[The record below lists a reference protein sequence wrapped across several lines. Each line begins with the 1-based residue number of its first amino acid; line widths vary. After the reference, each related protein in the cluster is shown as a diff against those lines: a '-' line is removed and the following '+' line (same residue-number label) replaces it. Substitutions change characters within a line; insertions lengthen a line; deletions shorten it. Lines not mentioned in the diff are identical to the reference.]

1 MSLDISHTIVS
12 KSDQL
17 NADQLLGG
25 PITITVSAVRIAEGD
40 QPVVIQYRNDNGR
53 PYKPCLSMRKIL
65 AFAWGTDASQWVGR
79 SITLYNDPEV
89 MFGGKKVGGIRISHL
104 SHIKGDITAS
114 ITVTRGKKREMTIKK
129 MQQQQQ
135 PGQADI
141 SSYVSQLES
150 AAQSGTESL
159 IKAWQDTPKTARAQ
173 IGPSGCPEGLKEIA
187 RKADNNE
194 SSETIATDSAENG
207 G

>member
-25 PITITVSAVRIAEGD
+25 PITITVSAIRIAEGD
-40 QPVVIQYRNDNGR
+40 QPVVIQYHNDNGR

-129 MQQQQQ
+129 LQQQQ
-135 PGQADI
+135 PQADI
-141 SSYVSQLES
+141 SGYVAQLES
-150 AAQSGTESL
+150 AAQAGTESL
-159 IKAWQDTPKTARAQ
+159 IKAWQDTPKAVRAQ
-173 IGPSGCPEGLKEIA
+173 IGPSGCPEKLKEIA
-187 RKADNNE
+187 RKADDE
-194 SSETIATDSAENG
+194 SSETLAADSSENG
-207 G
+207 GE

>member
-40 QPVVIQYRNDNGR
+40 QPVVIQYHNDNGR

-65 AFAWGTDASQWVGR
+65 AFAWGADASQWVGR
-79 SITLYNDPEV
+79 NITLYNDPEV

-129 MQQQQQ
+129 LQQQQQ
-135 PGQADI
+135 SQADI
-141 SSYVSQLES
+141 SSYVAQLES
-150 AAQSGTESL
+150 AAQNGTESL
-159 IKAWQDTPKTARAQ
+159 VKAWQDTPKAVRAQ
-173 IGPSGCPEGLKEIA
+173 IGPSGCPEKLKEIA
-187 RKADNNE
+187 RKADDE
-194 SSETIATDSAENG
+194 CSETLAADSPENG
-207 G
+207 GE

>member
-40 QPVVIQYRNDNGR
+40 QPVVIQYQNDNGR

-129 MQQQQQ
+129 LQQQQQ
-135 PGQADI
+135 SQADI
-141 SSYVSQLES
+141 SSYVAQLES
-150 AAQSGTESL
+150 AAQNGTESL
-159 IKAWQDTPKTARAQ
+159 VKAWQDTPKAVRAQ
-173 IGPSGCPEGLKEIA
+173 IGPSGCPEKLKEIA
-187 RKADNNE
+187 RKADDE
-194 SSETIATDSAENG
+194 CSETLAADSPENG
-207 G
+207 GE

>member
-1 MSLDISHTIVS
+1 MSLDISRTIVS

-40 QPVVIQYRNDNGR
+40 QPVVIQYQNDNGR

-65 AFAWGTDASQWVGR
+65 AFAWGTDAIQWVGR

-129 MQQQQQ
+129 LQQQQ
-135 PGQADI
+135 PAQTDI
-141 SSYVSQLES
+141 SSYVAQLES

-159 IKAWQDTPKTARAQ
+159 IKAWQDTPKTIRAQ
-173 IGPSGCPEGLKEIA
+173 IGPSGCPEKLKEIA
-187 RKADNNE
+187 RKADNE
-194 SSETIATDSAENG
+194 SSETLAADSPENG
-207 G
+207 GE

>member
-25 PITITVSAVRIAEGD
+25 PITITVSAVRIAEGE
-40 QPVVIQYRNDNGR
+40 QPVVIQYHNDNGR

-65 AFAWGTDASQWVGR
+65 AFAWGTDASQWAGR

-129 MQQQQQ
+129 LQQTQ
-135 PGQADI
+135 PQADI
-141 SSYVSQLES
+141 SSYVAHLES
-150 AAQSGTESL
+150 AAQGGTESL
-159 IKAWQDTPKTARAQ
+159 IKAWQDTPKTVRAQ
-173 IGPSGCPEGLKEIA
+173 INPSGCPEKLKEIA
-187 RKADNNE
+187 RKADNE
-194 SSETIATDSAENG
+194 FSETLATDSPENG
-207 G
+207 GE

>member
-40 QPVVIQYRNDNGR
+40 QPVVIQYQNDNGR

-129 MQQQQQ
+129 LQQQQ
-135 PGQADI
+135 PQADI
-141 SSYVSQLES
+141 SSYVAQLES
-150 AAQSGTESL
+150 AAQTGTESL
-159 IKAWQDTPKTARAQ
+159 IKAWQDTPKAVRAQ
-173 IGPSGCPEGLKEIA
+173 IGPSGCPEKLKEIA
-187 RKADNNE
+187 RKADDE
-194 SSETIATDSAENG
+194 CSETLAADSPENG
-207 G
+207 GE

>member
-40 QPVVIQYRNDNGR
+40 QPVVIQYQNDNGR

-79 SITLYNDPEV
+79 NITLYNDPEV

-129 MQQQQQ
+129 LQQQQ
-135 PGQADI
+135 PQADI
-141 SSYVSQLES
+141 SGYVAQLES

-159 IKAWQDTPKTARAQ
+159 IKAWQDTPKAIRAQ
-173 IGPSGCPEGLKEIA
+173 IGPSGCPEKLKEIA
-187 RKADNNE
+187 RKADNE
-194 SSETIATDSAENG
+194 SSETLAADSSENG
-207 G
+207 GE

>member
-25 PITITVSAVRIAEGD
+25 PITITVSAIRIAEGD
-40 QPVVIQYRNDNGR
+40 QPVVIQYHNDNGR

-114 ITVTRGKKREMTIKK
+114 ITVARGKKREMTIKK
-129 MQQQQQ
+129 LQQQQ
-135 PGQADI
+135 PQADI
-141 SSYVSQLES
+141 SGYVAQLES
-150 AAQSGTESL
+150 AAQGGTESL
-159 IKAWQDTPKTARAQ
+159 IRAWQDTPKAVRAQ
-173 IGPSGCPEGLKEIA
+173 IGPSGCPEKLKEIA
-187 RKADNNE
+187 RKADDE
-194 SSETIATDSAENG
+194 CSKTLAADSSENG
-207 G
+207 GE

>member
-40 QPVVIQYRNDNGR
+40 QPVVIQYQNDNGR

-79 SITLYNDPEV
+79 SITLYNDHEV

-129 MQQQQQ
+129 MQQQQPSQ
-135 PGQADI
+135 TDV
-141 SSYVSQLES
+141 SSYVARLES
-150 AAQSGTESL
+150 AAQGGTESL
-159 IKAWQDTPKTARAQ
+159 IKAWQDTPKAIRAQ
-173 IGPSGCPEGLKEIA
+173 IGPSGCPEKLKEIA
-187 RKADNNE
+187 RKADNE
-194 SSETIATDSAENG
+194 FGETLAADSSENG
-207 G
+207 GE

>member
-25 PITITVSAVRIAEGD
+25 PITITVSAIRIAEGD
-40 QPVVIQYRNDNGR
+40 QPVVIQYHNDNGR

-129 MQQQQQ
+129 LQQQQ
-135 PGQADI
+135 PQADI
-141 SSYVSQLES
+141 SGYVAQLES
-150 AAQSGTESL
+150 AAQAGTELL
-159 IKAWQDTPKTARAQ
+159 IKAWQDTPKAIRAQ
-173 IGPSGCPEGLKEIA
+173 IGPSGCPEKLKEIA
-187 RKADNNE
+187 RKADNE
-194 SSETIATDSAENG
+194 SSETLAADSSENG
-207 G
+207 GE

>member
-129 MQQQQQ
+129 LQQTQ
-135 PGQADI
+135 PQADI
-141 SSYVSQLES
+141 SGYVAQLES

-159 IKAWQDTPKTARAQ
+159 IKAWQDTPKAVRAQ
-173 IGPSGCPEGLKEIA
+173 IGPSGCPEKLKEIA
-187 RKADNNE
+187 RKADDE
-194 SSETIATDSAENG
+194 CSETLAADSPENG
-207 G
+207 GE

>member
-40 QPVVIQYRNDNGR
+40 QPVVIQYHNDNGR

-65 AFAWGTDASQWVGR
+65 AFAWSADASQWVGR

-129 MQQQQQ
+129 MQQQQ
-135 PGQADI
+135 PSQADV
-141 SSYVSQLES
+141 SSYVAQLES
-150 AAQSGTESL
+150 AAQGGTESL
-159 IKAWQDTPKTARAQ
+159 IKAWQDTPKTIRAQ
-173 IGPSGCPEGLKEIA
+173 IGPSGCPENLKEIA
-187 RKADNNE
+187 RKADNE
-194 SSETIATDSAENG
+194 SGETLAADSPENG
-207 G
+207 GE

>member
-25 PITITVSAVRIAEGD
+25 PITITVSAIRIAEGG
-40 QPVVIQYRNDNGR
+40 QPVVIQYHNDNGR

-129 MQQQQQ
+129 LQQQQ
-135 PGQADI
+135 PQADI

-150 AAQSGTESL
+150 AAQAGTESL
-159 IKAWQDTPKTARAQ
+159 IKAWQDTPKAIRAQ
-173 IGPSGCPEGLKEIA
+173 IGPSGCPEKLKEIA
-187 RKADNNE
+187 RKADDE
-194 SSETIATDSAENG
+194 SSKTLAADSSENG
-207 G
+207 GE